1 MASGV
6 YDRFKYNLFRGLA
19 DVGGGSGAHQI
30 YVMLLTNAH
39 VFVAANNTYA
49 SISQNEVAATGGYTT
64 GGQILT
70 GVTVTQND
78 GSTQAVFAGSNTT
91 WAASTITAAF
101 AVIYD
106 HTLISKDLIGC
117 FDFGGNQSSS
127 SGNFT
132 INWNG
137 SGIITL
143 S

>member
-30 YVMLLTNAH
+30 YVALLTSSH
-39 VFVAANNTYA
+39 VFVAANNTWA
-49 SISQNEVAATGGYTT
+49 AVSANETSGTAYVA

-78 GSTQAVFAGSNTT
+78 GATQAVFTASNTT

-101 AVIYD
+101 AVLYD
-106 HTLISKDLIGC
+106 HTLINKDLVCC

-127 SGNFT
+127 NGNFT
-132 INWNG
+132 ISWNG

>member
-1 MASGV
+1 
-6 YDRFKYNLFRGLA
+6 
-19 DVGGGSGAHQI
+19 
-30 YVMLLTNAH
+30 MLLTSTH

-49 SISQNEVAATGGYTT
+49 SISQNEVANGGGYTT

-70 GVTVTQND
+70 GVTVTQVD
-78 GSTQAVFAGSNTT
+78 GSTQAVFTGSNTT

-106 HTLISKDLIGC
+106 HTLINKDLIGC
-117 FDFGGNQSSS
+117 FDFSGNQSSS

-132 INWNG
+132 IQWNG